1 MRSSPEQIATT
12 APSTGDV
19 LAFLLPG
26 KVNTEAFADC
36 DADVPVRKLQQ
47 SLGGRSEEGC
57 PSAQRV
63 SINDNKANNKKNRH
77 KLWEED
83 MNLL

>member
-36 DADVPVRKLQQ
+36 DADVPVGKLQQ
-47 SLGGRSEEGC
+47 SLGGRSEEGR
-57 PSAQRV
+57 PSAPTTK
-63 SINDNKANNKKNRH
+63 INQTSTNIQKMKDYNFP
-77 KLWEED
+77 
-83 MNLL
+83 